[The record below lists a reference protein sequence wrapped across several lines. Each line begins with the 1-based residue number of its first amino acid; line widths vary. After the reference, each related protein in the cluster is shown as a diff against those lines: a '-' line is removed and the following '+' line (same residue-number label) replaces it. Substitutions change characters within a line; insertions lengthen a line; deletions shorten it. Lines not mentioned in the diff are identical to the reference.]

1 MEKDKYRKDLFIQ
14 LDTLFSNVSS
24 LKYLSQI
31 LDNAWRDTIQG
42 EINNSDLEPVFIS
55 NKANI
60 FFELSAW
67 SGGIDLIEKRL
78 QAYFESEFNP
88 QLLED
93 KLNSLIKNRFS
104 LSFFNYLFEIQALG
118 AFAIHGM
125 LDDIEIPIG
134 TQGSSIDGLIKSHN
148 RPIYAEVTLTSQ
160 EILSSL
166 PGSHVAS
173 IDELYDQVL
182 KKIRKKVTE
191 SIQIALVNDSP
202 SLLIIGRNPRGAD
215 RIMSEIVIKDCFDNS
230 KFMKLSGIIV
240 SDSWKFLCTKFYEG
254 INPEIKL
261 SSKETEQIKAVCS
274 TSNLNHMR
282 H

>member
-1 MEKDKYRKDLFIQ
+1 MEKDEYRKDLLIQ
-14 LDTLFSNVSS
+14 LDTLFSSVSS

-31 LDNAWRDTIQG
+31 LDTAWRDTIQE
-42 EINNSDLEPVFIS
+42 EIRNSDLEPVFIS

-78 QAYFESEFNP
+78 QAYFDSELSP
-88 QLLED
+88 QILRD
-93 KLNSLIKNRFS
+93 KLNLLIKNRFS

-134 TQGSSIDGLIKSHN
+134 THGSSIDGLIKSDN
-148 RPIYAEVTLTSQ
+148 RSIYAEVTLTSH

-166 PGSHVAS
+166 PGRYVAP
-173 IDELYDQVL
+173 IDDLYDQVL
-182 KKIRKKVTE
+182 RKIRKKVTE
-191 SIQIALVNDSP
+191 SRQIALVKNSP
-202 SLLIIGRNPRGAD
+202 SFLIIGRNPRGAD
-215 RIMSEIVIKDCFDNS
+215 RIMSEIVINDCFDDS
-230 KFMKLSGIIV
+230 EFMKLSGIIV

-254 INPEIKL
+254 KNPEIKF
-261 SSKETEQIKAVCS
+261 SSKETEQIETVCS
-274 TSNLNHMR
+274 MSNSII
-282 H
+282 